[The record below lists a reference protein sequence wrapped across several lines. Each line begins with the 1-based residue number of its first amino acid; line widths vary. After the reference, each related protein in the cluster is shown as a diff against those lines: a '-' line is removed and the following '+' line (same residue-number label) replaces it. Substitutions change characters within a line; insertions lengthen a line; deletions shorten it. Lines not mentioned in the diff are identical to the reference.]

1 MYLVWVTND
10 SSGTGIAKRVFNQTL
25 DDVGWS
31 TSPERECNGHWYFCS
46 SLDTEAVSS
55 ARMCS
60 DVYRY
65 TLDLLENEKVIHVL
79 LKARELFRDT
89 CSRVIYDLGLQVAAS
104 NG

>member
-1 MYLVWVTND
+1 M
-10 SSGTGIAKRVFNQTL
+10 
-25 DDVGWS
+25 
-31 TSPERECNGHWYFCS
+31 RECTAM
-46 SLDTEAVSS
+46 LIDTLS
-55 ARMCS
+55 
-60 DVYRY
+60 

>member
-1 MYLVWVTND
+1 MTQVVLELLREFSIRHWMTSDGPRHRKGNAMVI
-10 SSGTGIAKRVFNQTL
+10 GI
-25 DDVGWS
+25 
-31 TSPERECNGHWYFCS
+31 FCS